1 MVLEAPLIIIN
12 NKFKNSIMSSYEI
25 SVALFI
31 YAIIIG
37 FIGVLNSEALTFS
50 HISIIAL
57 MPIAALN
64 MSLYSIVRHYE
75 SNPSSGI
82 LNTLWCAYLYIWL
95 IIPPFSILAVLSAI
109 KHIS

>member
-12 NKFKNSIMSSYEI
+12 NKFKSSIMSSYKI

>member
-1 MVLEAPLIIIN
+1 VLEAPLIMIN
-12 NKFKNSIMSSYEI
+12 NRYKNSIMSSYKI

-37 FIGVLNSEALTFS
+37 FIGVLNSEALMFS
-50 HISIIAL
+50 HVSIIAL

-64 MSLYSIVRHYE
+64 MSLYSIVRHYK
-75 SNPSSGI
+75 SNPSSSI
-82 LNTLWCAYLYIWL
+82 LNALRCVYLYFWL
-95 IIPPFSILAVLSAI
+95 VIPPFSILAVFSAI

>member
-1 MVLEAPLIIIN
+1 MLEAPLIMIN
-12 NKFKNSIMSSYEI
+12 NRYKNSIMSSYKI

-37 FIGVLNSEALTFS
+37 FIGVLNSEALMFS
-50 HISIIAL
+50 HVSIIAL

-64 MSLYSIVRHYE
+64 MSLYSIERHYE

-82 LNTLWCAYLYIWL
+82 LNTLWCAYLYTWL
-95 IIPPFSILAVLSAI
+95 ILPPFSILAAFFAI
-109 KHIS
+109 THIS